1 MVGYE
6 NLVNNFKNLI
16 NNGRLSHAYLFY
28 GADQEEQFL
37 FAQSLA
43 NFLEKKIFKPSD
55 ALLSETLIISPDEE
69 NVIGI
74 DRVRSL
80 KHFLWQK
87 PANSI
92 RRLAI
97 IKEARNLTFQAQHAA
112 LKIVEE
118 PPESALI
125 IFIAKTIDDLFLTL
139 SSRLQKIYFSSQSN
153 RRESAIEEDIDQ
165 FFESLIRELRKDPI
179 KNSQKLKEVLRR
191 LSLIKQFNVNKRLQ
205 IKSL

>member
-28 GADQEEQFL
+28 GADQEKQFL

>member
-1 MVGYE
+1 
-6 NLVNNFKNLI
+6 
-16 NNGRLSHAYLFY
+16 
-28 GADQEEQFL
+28 
-37 FAQSLA
+37 
-43 NFLEKKIFKPSD
+43 
-55 ALLSETLIISPDEE
+55 
-69 NVIGI
+69 
-74 DRVRSL
+74 
-80 KHFLWQK
+80 
-87 PANSI
+87 
-92 RRLAI
+92 
-97 IKEARNLTFQAQHAA
+97 
-112 LKIVEE
+112 
-118 PPESALI
+118 LI

>member
-28 GADQEEQFL
+28 GADQEKQFL

-55 ALLSETLIISPDEE
+55 DLLSETLIISPDEE

>member
-55 ALLSETLIISPDEE
+55 DLLSETLIISPDEE